1 MEHDALASQLDAMDP
16 GDCLSVPL
24 AQLALKFGPIGDDLR
39 AMKRAIAF
47 AEQHGCRFLY
57 YEFEHREPEFL
68 KTAR

>member
-1 MEHDALASQLDAMDP
+1 MEQDALASQLDAMDP
-16 GDCLSVPL
+16 GDWLPVAL
-24 AQLALKFGPIGDDLR
+24 AQLALRFGPLDEDLP

-68 KTAR
+68 KGVR